1 MPLFIRLSLK
11 GEGDT
16 LMIKETTVSIRNICF
31 AYETKQILKH
41 ISMEIQKGR
50 ICFVMGNNGSGKT
63 TLLKNITGFLSPQ
76 FGSVLINNIDVS
88 KIDKNTLSKKIS
100 YVPQAIHLN
109 TDFSVIDYLSLGRTP
124 YLGVLD
130 KMSKEDY
137 QIIEKYSTRLSID
150 DLYDVPFNKLSG
162 GQKQLVAIARSLIQE
177 TPIIVLDEPMSALD
191 IGKQAE
197 LLKYLNELAKNGK
210 TIILTTHN
218 PNHTFVVD
226 SDACFVKEGE
236 IVAFGNSKS
245 IINEGLLKEIYGNG
259 VELDKNEKHTSIVFN
274 KDNII
279 Q

>member
-1 MPLFIRLSLK
+1 
-11 GEGDT
+11 
-16 LMIKETTVSIRNICF
+16 MIKETTVSIRNICF